1 MDVNQT
7 RFHLL
12 YGPADWGACHANGS
26 EQPLAEL
33 WRKRQD
39 PPLEWHAAS
48 HTLRLARVLPWWRGY
63 RGRRTPPLDPAS
75 RRGAACD
82 RYGNWYWID
91 EDETGIRFLPRGA
104 RQSAAWWSVHD
115 LDAACA
121 AAGAVGF
128 APKAPPTP
136 RPGRL
141 RGLAVTGRH
150 FLVVGDDVAH
160 GLWVFDLHGGGAPL
174 LLRWP
179 EEEPFTPWD
188 MAATADGGLLVLDRD
203 HLRYWRLDAN
213 LRLWAEVTPPE
224 DAWFQPTSP
233 TAPPNR
239 ERSAPL
245 PRGYALAA
253 GSAPAPTSPVSIE
266 PGHGD
271 TVWIL
276 DTDPHRP
283 FSIVYEYRGSTQV
296 AAYSLE
302 NAVTALDPAQGEG
315 AVVQASLAAHD
326 FVHLGGFL
334 GAGERA
340 AADGALSVLYL
351 AERDGNQVMAFVVD
365 RSQGQLVDQQ
375 ELLPLR
381 RWGAKALVA
390 AGDGIYYDFADRW
403 VPLQPVVE
411 CHYVGRGVL
420 TTPAEFAS
428 TVPGAPFDSNLPG
441 CTWHRLMLDAHIPAG
456 TAIQVRA
463 RAADDPELL
472 RQSGWLA
479 QPTPYLRSGAE
490 LPYFDPWAGEQV
502 DRERTGTWELL
513 FQGVKGRYLQL
524 ELTLIGTGR
533 STPALRSLR
542 AWYPRFSYLDHYLP
556 AIYREEPGP
565 AAFLERWLANVEGFY
580 THLEEKIEHAAALFD
595 PRTAPAEAL
604 DWLGCWLG
612 LVLDPLWPRAKR
624 RFFIR
629 HAHRL
634 YRRRGTVAGILTAIR
649 LYLDEQVDE
658 SLFDPGCLAHSRV
671 RLVERFRTR
680 DVGGAVFGDPSEA
693 GPGGRRPVTAK
704 DVAEA
709 AHRFTVLLPHD
720 LTAEQRAMVERI
732 VDLEKP
738 AHTAF
743 ELKQYWALFRVGEA
757 RLGLD
762 TALGYG
768 SRFEPAVLGETYLA
782 DGYLPPSYPFDVPD
796 RMVVARDRLGDLPAL

>member
-12 YGPADWGACHANGS
+12 HGPADWGACHVNGS
-26 EQPLAEL
+26 EQTLSDL
-33 WRKRQD
+33 WREHRD
-39 PPLEWHAAS
+39 PPLEWHPAS
-48 HTLRLARVLPWWRGY
+48 NTLRLARALPWWRGY
-63 RGRRTPPLDPAS
+63 RGRRTPPLDLAS
-75 RRGAACD
+75 RRGAARD
-82 RYGNWYWID
+82 RYGNWYWIN
-91 EDETGIRFLPRGA
+91 EEETGIRFLPRGA
-104 RQSAAWWSVHD
+104 RRSVAWWGVAD

-121 AAGAVGF
+121 AADPGDF
-128 APKAPPTP
+128 APTASPAP

-150 FLVVGDDVAH
+150 FLVVGDEAAH

-203 HLRYWRLDAN
+203 HRRYWRLDAN
-213 LRLWAEVTPPE
+213 LRLWAEMAAPE

-233 TAPPNR
+233 TAPANR
-239 ERSAPL
+239 ERRPAL
-245 PRGYALAA
+245 PHGYDLAA
-253 GSAPAPTSPVSIE
+253 GPAPAPTSPVSIE
-266 PGHGD
+266 AGHGD
-271 TVWIL
+271 AVWIL
-276 DTDPHRP
+276 DTDPARP
-283 FSIVYEYRGSTQV
+283 FSMVYEYRGSTQV

-302 NAVTALDPAQGEG
+302 NAVTAVDPALGEG
-315 AVVQASLAAHD
+315 VTVQASLAAHD

-334 GAGERA
+334 GAGE
-340 AADGALSVLYL
+340 GAVDESRSVLYL
-351 AERDGNQVMAFVVD
+351 AERDGNQVIAFAVD
-365 RSQGQLVDQQ
+365 RSQGKLVDQQ
-375 ELLPLR
+375 EFLPLR
-381 RWGAKALVA
+381 RWEAKALVA

-403 VPLQPVVE
+403 VSLQPVVE

-420 TTPAEFAS
+420 TTPVPSAS
-428 TVPGAPFDSNLPG
+428 AVPGAPFDSNLPG

-456 TAIQVRA
+456 AAILVRA

-479 QPTPYLRSGAE
+479 QPAPYLRSGGAE
-490 LPYFDPWAGEQV
+490 LPYFDPWAAEPV

-524 ELTLIGTGR
+524 ELTLLGTGR
-533 STPALRSLR
+533 STPAVRSLR
-542 AWYPRFSYLDHYLP
+542 AWYPRFSYLEHYLP

-580 THLEEKIEHAAALFD
+580 TQLEDKIEHVAALFD
-595 PRTAPAEAL
+595 PRTAPPEAL

-612 LVLDPLWPRAKR
+612 LVLDPLWPTAKR

-634 YRRRGTVAGILTAIR
+634 YRRRGTVAGILAAIR

-658 SLFDPGCLAHSRV
+658 SLFDLDCLARSRV

-680 DVGGAVFGDPSEA
+680 DIGGTVFGDPGE
-693 GPGGRRPVTAK
+693 GDPGGRRPVTAK

-732 VDLEKP
+732 VGLAKP

-768 SRFEPAVLGETYLA
+768 SRFEPAVLGDTYLA
-782 DGYLPPSYPFDVPD
+782 DSYLAPPYPFDVPD
-796 RMVVARDRLGDLPAL
+796 RIVVARDRLGDLPTL